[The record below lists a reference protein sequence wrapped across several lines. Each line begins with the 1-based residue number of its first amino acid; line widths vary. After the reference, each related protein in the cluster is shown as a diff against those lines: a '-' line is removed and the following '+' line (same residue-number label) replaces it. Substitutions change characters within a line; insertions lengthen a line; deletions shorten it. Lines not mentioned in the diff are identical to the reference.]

1 MLDNLVLGGFRMVS
15 MPRLIDL
22 AAWTIVATGIVAVA
36 TTAVITQSREGELPT
51 GDDVVTI
58 NVSADRMR
66 FTPDRVEVPRGTKL
80 VVNLVN
86 DGDKE
91 HDLKIGEG
99 NSGRLSPG
107 ETSTT
112 YFGEFNKDTR
122 GWCTIAGHKTMGMTF
137 KVDVI

>member
-1 MLDNLVLGGFRMVS
+1 
-15 MPRLIDL
+15 MPRAVDV
-22 AAWTIVATGIVAVA
+22 AAWAVVAAGVAAVA
-36 TTAVITQSREGELPT
+36 TTAAVTQSREGDLPT
-51 GDDVVTI
+51 GDDVVT
-58 NVSADRMR
+58 ADVRIERMR
-66 FTPDRVEVPRGTKL
+66 YVPDRIEVPRGTKL

-91 HDLKIGEG
+91 HDLKIGEA
-99 NSGRLSPG
+99 NSGWLSPG
-107 ETSTT
+107 ESSTT

>member
-1 MLDNLVLGGFRMVS
+1 MSRAVDA
-15 MPRLIDL
+15 
-22 AAWTIVATGIVAVA
+22 AAWTVVAAGVAAVA
-36 TTAVITQSREGELPT
+36 ATAVITQSQEGELPT
-51 GDDVVTI
+51 GDDVVT
-58 NVSADRMR
+58 ADVRIERMR
-66 FTPDRVEVPRGTKL
+66 YVPDRIEVPRGTKL

-86 DGDKE
+86 DGEKE
-91 HDLKIGEG
+91 HDLKIGEA

>member
-1 MLDNLVLGGFRMVS
+1 
-15 MPRLIDL
+15 MPRAVDV
-22 AAWTIVATGIVAVA
+22 AAWAVVAAGVAAVA
-36 TTAVITQSREGELPT
+36 TAAAVTQSREGELPT
-51 GDDVVTI
+51 GDDVVT
-58 NVSADRMR
+58 ADVRIERMR
-66 FTPDRVEVPRGTKL
+66 YVPDRIEVPRGTKL

-91 HDLKIGEG
+91 HDLKIGEA

-107 ETSTT
+107 ESSTT

>member
-1 MLDNLVLGGFRMVS
+1 MTR
-15 MPRLIDL
+15 RIQT
-22 AAWTIVATGIVAVA
+22 AAWAIVAAGIIGVASA
-36 TTAVITQSREGELPT
+36 SALTQSQEGELPT
-51 GDDVVTI
+51 GDDVVT
-58 NVSADRMR
+58 ADVRIERMR
-66 FTPDRVEVPRGTKL
+66 YIPDRIEVPRGTKL

-86 DGDKE
+86 DGEKE
-91 HDLKIGEG
+91 HDLKIGEA

-107 ETSTT
+107 ETSTA

>member
-1 MLDNLVLGGFRMVS
+1 
-15 MPRLIDL
+15 MPRAVDV
-22 AAWTIVATGIVAVA
+22 AAWAVVAAGVAAVA
-36 TTAVITQSREGELPT
+36 TTAAVTQSREGELPT
-51 GDDVVTI
+51 GDDVVT
-58 NVSADRMR
+58 ADVRIERMR
-66 FTPDRVEVPRGTKL
+66 YVPDRIEVPRGTKL

-91 HDLKIGEG
+91 HDLKIGEA

-107 ETSTT
+107 ESSTT

-137 KVDVI
+137 TVDVS

>member
-1 MLDNLVLGGFRMVS
+1 
-15 MPRLIDL
+15 MPRAVDV
-22 AAWTIVATGIVAVA
+22 AAWAVVAAGVAAVA
-36 TTAVITQSREGELPT
+36 TTAAVTQSREGDLPT
-51 GDDVVTI
+51 GDDVVT
-58 NVSADRMR
+58 ADVRIERMR
-66 FTPDRVEVPRGTKL
+66 FVPNRIEVPRGTKL

-91 HDLKIGEG
+91 HDLKIGEA

-107 ETSTT
+107 ESSTT

>member
-1 MLDNLVLGGFRMVS
+1 MARVVD
-15 MPRLIDL
+15 I
-22 AAWTIVATGIVAVA
+22 AAWAVVAAGIAAVA
-36 TTAVITQSREGELPT
+36 TTATLTQSREGELPT

-58 NVSADRMR
+58 DVTAERMR
-66 FTPDRVEVPRGTKL
+66 FIPDRVEVPRGTKL

-86 DGDKE
+86 DGEKE
-91 HDLKIGEG
+91 HDLKIGEA

-107 ETSTT
+107 EASTT
-112 YFGEFNKDTR
+112 YFGEFNKNTR

>member
-1 MLDNLVLGGFRMVS
+1 
-15 MPRLIDL
+15 MPRAVDV
-22 AAWTIVATGIVAVA
+22 AAWAVVVAGVAAVA
-36 TTAVITQSREGELPT
+36 TTAAITQSREGELPT
-51 GDDVVTI
+51 GDDVVT
-58 NVSADRMR
+58 ADVRIERMR
-66 FTPDRVEVPRGTKL
+66 YVPDRIEVPRGTKL

-91 HDLKIGEG
+91 HDLKIGEA

-107 ETSTT
+107 ESSTT

-137 KVDVI
+137 KVDVT

>member
-1 MLDNLVLGGFRMVS
+1 
-15 MPRLIDL
+15 MPRAVDV
-22 AAWTIVATGIVAVA
+22 AAWAVVAAGVAAVA
-36 TTAVITQSREGELPT
+36 TTAAVTQSREGDLPT
-51 GDDVVTI
+51 GDDVVT
-58 NVSADRMR
+58 ADVRIERMR
-66 FTPDRVEVPRGTKL
+66 YVPDRIEVPRGTKL

-91 HDLKIGEG
+91 HDLKIGEA

-107 ETSTT
+107 ESSTT

-122 GWCTIAGHKTMGMTF
+122 GWCTLAGHKTMGMTF

>member
-1 MLDNLVLGGFRMVS
+1 MARVVD
-15 MPRLIDL
+15 I
-22 AAWTIVATGIVAVA
+22 AAWAVVAAGVASVA
-36 TTAVITQSREGELPT
+36 TTAAVTQSHEGELPT
-51 GDDVVTI
+51 GDDVVT
-58 NVSADRMR
+58 ADVRIERMR
-66 FTPDRVEVPRGTKL
+66 YVPDRIEVPRGTKL

-91 HDLKIGEG
+91 HDLKIGEA

-107 ETSTT
+107 ETSTA

-137 KVDVI
+137 KVDVT

>member
-1 MLDNLVLGGFRMVS
+1 
-15 MPRLIDL
+15 MPRAVDV
-22 AAWTIVATGIVAVA
+22 AAWAVVAAGVAAVA
-36 TTAVITQSREGELPT
+36 TTAAVTQSREGDLPT
-51 GDDVVTI
+51 GDDVVT
-58 NVSADRMR
+58 ADVRIERMR
-66 FTPDRVEVPRGTKL
+66 YVPDRIEVPRGTKL

-91 HDLKIGEG
+91 HDLKIGEA

-107 ETSTT
+107 ESSTT

>member
-1 MLDNLVLGGFRMVS
+1 
-15 MPRLIDL
+15 MPRAVDV
-22 AAWTIVATGIVAVA
+22 AAWAVVVAGVAAVA
-36 TTAVITQSREGELPT
+36 TTAAVTQSREGELPT
-51 GDDVVTI
+51 GDDVVT
-58 NVSADRMR
+58 ADVRIERMR
-66 FTPDRVEVPRGTKL
+66 FVPNRIEVPRGTKL

-91 HDLKIGEG
+91 HDLKIGEA

-107 ETSTT
+107 ESSTT

>member
-1 MLDNLVLGGFRMVS
+1 
-15 MPRLIDL
+15 MPRAIDV
-22 AAWTIVATGIVAVA
+22 AAWAVVAAGVAAVA
-36 TTAVITQSREGELPT
+36 TTAAVTQSREGDLPT
-51 GDDVVTI
+51 GDDVVT
-58 NVSADRMR
+58 ADVRIERMR
-66 FTPDRVEVPRGTKL
+66 YVPDRIEVPRGTKL

-91 HDLKIGEG
+91 HDLKIGEA

-107 ETSTT
+107 ESSTT

-137 KVDVI
+137 TVDVS

>member
-1 MLDNLVLGGFRMVS
+1 
-15 MPRLIDL
+15 MPRAVDV
-22 AAWTIVATGIVAVA
+22 AAWAVVVAGVAAVA
-36 TTAVITQSREGELPT
+36 TTAAITQSREGELPT
-51 GDDVVTI
+51 GDDVVT
-58 NVSADRMR
+58 ADVRIERMR
-66 FTPDRVEVPRGTKL
+66 YIPDRIEVPRGTKL

-86 DGDKE
+86 DGEKE
-91 HDLKIGEG
+91 HDLKIGEA

-107 ETSTT
+107 ETSTA

>member
-1 MLDNLVLGGFRMVS
+1 
-15 MPRLIDL
+15 MPRAVNV
-22 AAWTIVATGIVAVA
+22 AAWAVVAAGVAAVA
-36 TTAVITQSREGELPT
+36 TTAAVTQSREGDLPT
-51 GDDVVTI
+51 GDDVVT
-58 NVSADRMR
+58 ADVRIERMR
-66 FTPDRVEVPRGTKL
+66 YIPDRIEVPRGTKL

-91 HDLKIGEG
+91 HDLKIGEA

-107 ETSTT
+107 ESSTT

-137 KVDVI
+137 RVDVV

>member
-1 MLDNLVLGGFRMVS
+1 MSRAVDA
-15 MPRLIDL
+15 
-22 AAWTIVATGIVAVA
+22 AAWTVVAAGVAAVA
-36 TTAVITQSREGELPT
+36 ATAVITQSQEGELPT
-51 GDDVVTI
+51 GDDVVT
-58 NVSADRMR
+58 ADVRIERMR
-66 FTPDRVEVPRGTKL
+66 YIPDRIEVPRGTKL

-86 DGDKE
+86 DGEKE

-107 ETSTT
+107 EASTT

>member
-1 MLDNLVLGGFRMVS
+1 MIRAVDA
-15 MPRLIDL
+15 
-22 AAWTIVATGIVAVA
+22 AAWTVVAAGVAAVA
-36 TTAVITQSREGELPT
+36 ATAVITQSEDDELPT
-51 GDDVVTI
+51 GDDVVT
-58 NVSADRMR
+58 ADVRIERMR
-66 FTPDRVEVPRGTKL
+66 YIPDRIEVPRGTKL

-86 DGDKE
+86 DGEKE
-91 HDLKIGEG
+91 HNLKIGEA

-107 ETSTT
+107 EASTT

>member
-1 MLDNLVLGGFRMVS
+1 MSRAVNA
-15 MPRLIDL
+15 
-22 AAWTIVATGIVAVA
+22 AAWTVVAAGVAAVA
-36 TTAVITQSREGELPT
+36 ATAVITQSQEGELPT
-51 GDDVVTI
+51 GDDVVT
-58 NVSADRMR
+58 ADVRIERMR
-66 FTPDRVEVPRGTKL
+66 YIPDRIEVPRGTKL

-86 DGDKE
+86 DGEKE

-107 ETSTT
+107 EASTT

>member
-1 MLDNLVLGGFRMVS
+1 
-15 MPRLIDL
+15 MPRAVDV
-22 AAWTIVATGIVAVA
+22 AAWAVVATGIAAVA
-36 TTAVITQSREGELPT
+36 TTAAVMQSREGGLPT
-51 GDDVVTI
+51 GDDVVT
-58 NVSADRMR
+58 ADVRIERMR
-66 FTPDRVEVPRGTKL
+66 FVPNRIEVPRGTKL

-91 HDLKIGEG
+91 HDLKIGEA

-107 ETSTT
+107 ESSTT

-137 KVDVI
+137 TVDVS

>member
-1 MLDNLVLGGFRMVS
+1 MTR
-15 MPRLIDL
+15 RTQT
-22 AAWTIVATGIVAVA
+22 AAWAIVATGIIGVASASALVLPK
-36 TTAVITQSREGELPT
+36 EGELPT
-51 GDDVVTI
+51 GDDVVT
-58 NVSADRMR
+58 ADVRIERMR
-66 FTPDRVEVPRGTKL
+66 YVPDRIEVPRGTKL

-91 HDLKIGEG
+91 HDLKIGEA

-107 ETSTT
+107 EASAT

>member
-1 MLDNLVLGGFRMVS
+1 
-15 MPRLIDL
+15 MPRAVDV
-22 AAWTIVATGIVAVA
+22 AAWAVVAAGVAAVA
-36 TTAVITQSREGELPT
+36 TTAAVTQSREGDLPT
-51 GDDVVTI
+51 GDDVVT
-58 NVSADRMR
+58 ADVRIERMR
-66 FTPDRVEVPRGTKL
+66 YVPDRIEVPRGTKL

-91 HDLKIGEG
+91 HDLKIGEA

-107 ETSTT
+107 ESSTA

>member
-1 MLDNLVLGGFRMVS
+1 
-15 MPRLIDL
+15 MPRAVDV
-22 AAWTIVATGIVAVA
+22 AAWAVVAAGVAAVA
-36 TTAVITQSREGELPT
+36 TTAALTQSREGDLPT
-51 GDDVVTI
+51 GDDVVT
-58 NVSADRMR
+58 ADVRIERMR
-66 FTPDRVEVPRGTKL
+66 YVPDRIEVPRGTKL

-91 HDLKIGEG
+91 HDLKIGEA

-107 ETSTT
+107 ESSTT

>member
-1 MLDNLVLGGFRMVS
+1 
-15 MPRLIDL
+15 MPRAVDV
-22 AAWTIVATGIVAVA
+22 AAWAVVATGVAAVA
-36 TTAVITQSREGELPT
+36 TTAAVTQSREGELPT
-51 GDDVVTI
+51 GDDVVT
-58 NVSADRMR
+58 ADVRIERMR
-66 FTPDRVEVPRGTKL
+66 YVPDRIEVPRGTKL

-91 HDLKIGEG
+91 HDLKIGEA

-107 ETSTT
+107 ESSTT

>member
-1 MLDNLVLGGFRMVS
+1 
-15 MPRLIDL
+15 MPRAVDV
-22 AAWTIVATGIVAVA
+22 AAWAVVAAGVAAVA
-36 TTAVITQSREGELPT
+36 TTAAVTQSREGDLPT
-51 GDDVVTI
+51 GDDVVT
-58 NVSADRMR
+58 ADVRIEHLR
-66 FTPDRVEVPRGTKL
+66 YVPDRIEVPRGTKL

-91 HDLKIGEG
+91 HDLKIGEA

-107 ETSTT
+107 ESSTT

>member
-1 MLDNLVLGGFRMVS
+1 
-15 MPRLIDL
+15 MPRAIDV
-22 AAWTIVATGIVAVA
+22 AAWAVVAAGVAAVA
-36 TTAVITQSREGELPT
+36 TTAALTQSREGDLPT
-51 GDDVVTI
+51 GDDVVT
-58 NVSADRMR
+58 ADVRIERMR
-66 FTPDRVEVPRGTKL
+66 YVPDRIEVPRGTKL

-91 HDLKIGEG
+91 HDLKIGEA

-107 ETSTT
+107 ESSTT